1 MVFYKIQLEHYL
13 LIFGVII
20 CGIAE
25 KKHGQG
31 MLKYTSFFLQSNHN
45 LNLHLYFNE
54 PQPIQ
59 RVQVLINN
67 CLLFNLEAE
76 TFARR
81 NFWRSKKSGIFCILR
96 A

>member
-31 MLKYTSFFLQSNHN
+31 MLKCTALFYNLIITLTYGYILMN
-45 LNLHLYFNE
+45 LNQYM
-54 PQPIQ
+54 
-59 RVQVLINN
+59 LINVM
-67 CLLFNLEAE
+67 LI
-76 TFARR
+76 T
-81 NFWRSKKSGIFCILR
+81 KSTSTY
-96 A
+96 